1 MAWLQSAGPY
11 GTKPL
16 PARIRIRSWRQA
28 PLIRTSGSPG
38 CLGGKPA
45 TIRKARFA
53 FSGFVIFGQ
62 RADAFGKRG
71 FKRLDFL
78 FGKIRRGGGR
88 YVGDELLVLA
98 NWTGF
103 FRRANKSALERVG
116 DIGFQC
122 CSGVRRKRYTGLYAA
137 YNAQGNRAGFYLA
150 ESIYFGS
157 AVPILSGG
165 EVFQLHSVGVTHQL
179 VTGYPV
185 LF

>member
-71 FKRLDFL
+71 FKRLDFF
-78 FGKIRRGGGR
+78 FGKIRPGGGR
-88 YVGDELLVLA
+88 YVGDELLVLT

-103 FRRANKSALERVG
+103 FIRTNKSSLEPVG
-116 DIGFQC
+116 DIAFPC
-122 CSGVRRKRYTGLYAA
+122 CFS
-137 YNAQGNRAGFYLA
+137 
-150 ESIYFGS
+150 
-157 AVPILSGG
+157 LSPNP
-165 EVFQLHSVGVTHQL
+165 
-179 VTGYPV
+179 YP
-185 LF
+185 L